1 MTVSRR
7 AVLSGG
13 LALAAMSLTGIGA
26 HARERDLI
34 NHPSRY
40 IPDADPDTAIALTFD
55 DGPNGQDTERLLDV
69 LAGHQVT
76 ATFFLVGA
84 RIRRQPG
91 LVRRIHRE
99 GHVIGNHSL
108 THPRDFGSMSVDQLS
123 HEVDTT
129 SDLIEEITDRRPHL
143 FRAPYGLWSDNLSE
157 VLEARGM
164 PPIGW
169 SVDPMDWT
177 LPGTPVLLD
186 RILIEERDAII
197 LCHDGGGDRSQTVEA
212 VDQAVPILRDAGAV
226 FVH

>member
-1 MTVSRR
+1 MMLTRR

-13 LALAAMSLTGIGA
+13 LALTVMGLTETGA
-26 HARERDLI
+26 RAREHTSID
-34 NHPSRY
+34 HPSHY
-40 IPDADPDTAIALTFD
+40 IPDANPSDAIALTFD
-55 DGPNGQDTERLLDV
+55 DGPNGRDTERMLDV

-123 HEVDTT
+123 HEIDTT
-129 SDLIEEITDRRPHL
+129 SDLIEETTGRRPHL
-143 FRAPYGLWSDNLSE
+143 FRAPYGLWSDNLDE

-177 LPGTPVLLD
+177 LPGVPVLLD

-212 VDQAVPILRDAGAV
+212 VDQAIPILRDAGAV